1 MRIKIALFFTLLF
14 SISLITPTV
23 ITFVDDTQDIAFFLD
38 MNEEEEKKG
47 KESSKDLEIK
57 ITYDDANIYFLL
69 KGIQKRKNL
78 AFKAKKYA
86 SQFLKIDTP
95 PPKLVL

>member
-1 MRIKIALFFTLLF
+1 MRVKIAFFFTLLF

-23 ITFVDDTQDIAFFLD
+23 ISFVDDTQEFAFFLD
-38 MNEEEEKKG
+38 MNEEDEKKG
-47 KESSKDLEIK
+47 KESAIDFEKK
-57 ITYDDANIYFLL
+57 ITQDDANIYFLL
-69 KGIQKRKNL
+69 KGIQKRKNS

-86 SQFLKIDTP
+86 SLHLKIDTP